1 MDRLASA
8 LLNPRRIALIGGSSD
23 PKRLTARAQVYLRKH
38 GFTGDLFPINPSAET
53 ILGERAYA
61 RLADVPGEIDL
72 AYLLLGTQHVEGQ
85 IAAVAEKRIPVAAI
99 LADGFAEAGPEGRAL
114 QERLLATAKAAGVRL
129 LGPNSMG
136 LVNLNARTACSV
148 NAALEAESLPAGRIA
163 LVSQSGSMMGAI
175 MARGAPR
182 GMGFSHLIGTGNEA
196 DLTASEIAGM
206 LVEDPGVDAVL
217 LFLEAIRAPE
227 KLAAAARRGLFATE
241 PEQRLEV
248 RAERLEAVVLARVLP
263 RLHRE
268 RLGLGELRDEPL
280 RHEHFAATV
289 AGDDVD
295 EGALLHGE

>member
-53 ILGERAYA
+53 ILGERAYP
-61 RLADVPGEIDL
+61 RLADVPGDIDL

-99 LADGFAEAGPEGRAL
+99 LADGFAEAGDEGRAL

-163 LVSQSGSMMGAI
+163 LVSQSGSMRGAI
-175 MARGAPR
+175 MARGVHGQNIYIDPQAEMVIAR
-182 GMGFSHLIGTGNEA
+182 YASHPVAAN
-196 DLTASEIAGM
+196 IAN
-206 LVEDPGVDAVL
+206 DPHTLPAYH
-217 LFLEAIRAPE
+217 A
-227 KLAAAARRGLFATE
+227 LAL
-241 PEQRLEV
+241 
-248 RAERLEAVVLARVLP
+248 
-263 RLHRE
+263 
-268 RLGLGELRDEPL
+268 
-280 RHEHFAATV
+280 
-289 AGDDVD
+289 
-295 EGALLHGE
+295 ALLG